1 MINPFDEFDQ
11 PQQSANPF
19 DEFDSTTPQQ
29 AQTII
34 SGLENT
40 QIGSQGAGIAT
51 TSTSPKWD
59 AFMAG
64 VTNFNRV
71 FGNLAEG
78 GIGIVGDTIEKL
90 TGSSTLKEAVKT
102 VHENEEYAANIARSA
117 YPKASLAGTLTG
129 AVASAALPGGAIR
142 GMPLAGQVVTGA
154 ATGLGYGFLNYEE
167 NLSDRL
173 KNAAVGSLFG
183 ALTPVALQGY
193 SAAGKQLLNKANDLQ
208 PAGMLQKI
216 VSPEKAA
223 LKNMAY
229 EIDSSPE
236 GQTLLQ
242 QRSKLFKEEGVP
254 ASFADLSGETQI
266 NKEILKT
273 VNTPQLNKTLK
284 EFNFNRNQIL
294 QQKINDMVDNFVP
307 GGYEQNYKAM
317 KEAYK
322 VVDSV
327 QLPLHT
333 KEGQELLSDPIILQM
348 LDDVNNSKILKMDSL
363 PDTALTKYDQIKKML
378 DKTLFTST
386 NLKSNTKLD
395 PGEWNSLNQ
404 TRANLINSLDAMS
417 PEYAQARQL
426 ADRVYYYNQYKNL
439 GSKYKKGTG
448 EQLSLGQQ
456 YDELFSTAEKQAD
469 LLQAVKRTGGNVESI
484 QRLSQ
489 ILNITK
495 DNAIEMLSNKAY
507 DTKGMPGSLRRFGEY
522 ISRWLGSNRYYNNF
536 VKLALSGEKTQQ
548 AVINLIDRY
557 TKNPNQNNI
566 KSILEYIKNY
576 TPEII
581 KSSSSKIPSRTGLLS
596 QE

>member
-1 MINPFDEFDQ
+1 MTNPFDEFDQ

-78 GIGIVGDTIEKL
+78 GLGIVGNTIEKL

-129 AVASAALPGGAIR
+129 AVASAALPGGAMR

-183 ALTPVALQGY
+183 ALTPVALKGY
-193 SAAGKQLLNKANDLQ
+193 SSAGKQLLSKTDDLQ

-236 GQTLLQ
+236 GRTLLQ

-254 ASFADLSGETQI
+254 ASFADLAGETQI

-348 LDDVNNSKILKMDSL
+348 LDDVNNSKILKMNSL
-363 PDTALTKYDQIKKML
+363 PDTALAKYDQIKKML

-395 PGEWNSLNQ
+395 PGEWNALNQ

-548 AVINLIDRY
+548 AVISLIDRY

-581 KSSSSKIPSRTGLLS
+581 KSSVSKIPSRTGLLS